1 MKKTQATRAAD
12 RGSVASWES
21 DPSFLAAYERQYP
34 YEHVADALLQL
45 RADLGWTQ
53 QELAERAGTTQSVI
67 ARAESGRHSFRI
79 DLIDR
84 VAQAAGLRWRPTF
97 DRVPAEGDGLV
108 LLANVG
114 RPAASRYA
122 LGEMQAPAGE
132 PERDFTLM
140 ANSHG

>member
-1 MKKTQATRAAD
+1 MKTKATRAAD
-12 RGSVASWES
+12 REPAASWES
-21 DPSFLAAYERQYP
+21 DPTFQAAYEREYP

-45 RADLGWTQ
+45 RAELGWTQ

-84 VAQAAGLRWRPTF
+84 IAQAAGLGWRPRF

-108 LLANVG
+108 VLANVA
-114 RPAASRYA
+114 RPASSVYAVTDVQASVDDMGRDLA
-122 LGEMQAPAGE
+122 LK
-132 PERDFTLM
+132 
-140 ANSHG
+140 ANANG